1 MGEGDPGQI
10 SPDGKWY
17 WDSQKWLSTLS
28 PDGKTRWNGASW
40 VAVTGVAVGRGK
52 AASPKAVMAIGG
64 GAAAFVVAI
73 AVAIAAIGSAGT
85 SNAPSSRPNT
95 AQLPSQAASQS
106 PTPSAAA
113 AQLQASPEASPS
125 PVASPS
131 PSPSP
136 QPTPK
141 ASPVAAPKPPPP
153 PPPSTCGAP
162 ANPWGYNFC
171 SGSVI
176 YSTPATF
183 CSYFACIANF
193 PNGSG
198 YVMECSDGTYSR
210 SGGIS
215 GSCSHHGGNL
225 RPLRKP

>member
-28 PDGKTRWNGASW
+28 PDGKTRWNGTSW
-40 VAVTGVAVGRGK
+40 VAVTGGAVGRGK
-52 AASPKAVMAIGG
+52 AASPKAVVAIGG

-73 AVAIAAIGSAGT
+73 ALAIAAIGSAGA
-85 SNAPSSRPNT
+85 SNAPNSRPNT
-95 AQLPSQAASQS
+95 AQLGTQAATHS
-106 PTPSAAA
+106 PSPGAAA
-113 AQLQASPEASPS
+113 VAASPETSPS
-125 PVASPS
+125 PSPIPSPS
-131 PSPSP
+131 PSPSLK
-136 QPTPK
+136 PTPT
-141 ASPVAAPKPPPP
+141 ATPVAAPKPLPP

-171 SGSVI
+171 GGSFI